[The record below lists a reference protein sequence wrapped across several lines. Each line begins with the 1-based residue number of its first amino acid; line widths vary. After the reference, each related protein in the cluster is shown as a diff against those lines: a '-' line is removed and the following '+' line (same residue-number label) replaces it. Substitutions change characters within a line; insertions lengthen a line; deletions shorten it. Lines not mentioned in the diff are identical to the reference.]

1 MKLAAMGVVV
11 GEDGSVLMIQRD
23 DTRTWAPPG
32 GSLDMGEM
40 ATEAVVREVEEET
53 GYKVFPVRLVGL
65 RYTPIGA
72 TGYLTFVFRCLL
84 RGGAA
89 RVSAE
94 SLQVGFIPAHPIKV
108 RMLRSHRQSVAAAL
122 QHRGGPPVWAKYEM
136 RLIDHIGKVV
146 LFNMLYPIRKVIG
159 SITGRKHVMPDDWH
173 TAAGT
178 VIRNTDGAVLW
189 VRRTDDG
196 RWNLPHGGAEPNE
209 TPWETAIRETHEET
223 GLTVALTDLTG
234 IYARPENKEMI
245 FVFSAEIISGELT
258 TGPESAE
265 FGYFQPGAEP
275 ENSLVLHVARVAD
288 AVSEQETTLFRV
300 QHNPAPQM

>member
-11 GEDGSVLMIQRD
+11 GDDGSVLMIQRD
-23 DTRTWAPPG
+23 DTRTWSPPG

-40 ATEAVVREVEEET
+40 ATDAVVREVEEET
-53 GYKVFPVRLVGL
+53 GYKVFPARLVGL

-84 RGGAA
+84 RGGEA

-94 SLQVGFIPAHPIKV
+94 SLQVGFIPAHPIKA
-108 RMLRSHRQSVAAAL
+108 RMLRSHRQAVEAAL
-122 QHRGGPPVWAKYEM
+122 QHRGGSPVWSKYEM

-146 LFNMLYPIRKVIG
+146 LFNVIYPIRRLIG
-159 SITGRKHVMPDDWH
+159 TFTGRTHVMPSDWNI
-173 TAAGT
+173 AAGT
-178 VIRNTDGAVLW
+178 VIRNADGAVLW
-189 VRRTDDG
+189 IRRQDNG

-209 TPWETAIRETHEET
+209 TPWETAIRETREET
-223 GLTVALTDLTG
+223 GLDVRLTDLTG
-234 IYARPENKEMI
+234 VYAKPDKQEMI

-265 FGYFQPGAEP
+265 FGYFKPGSEP
-275 ENSLVLHVARVAD
+275 ENSFVLHVARVAD
-288 AVSEQETTLFRV
+288 AVAVGETTIFAV
-300 QHNPAPQM
+300 QPSPAPQM